1 VVWLKGDGKM
11 KKKIIKWFC
20 DTYTYCVL
28 QFKLADDIL
37 LPNRWL
43 VEDQKVFLGVW
54 GKEEK
59 K

>member
-1 VVWLKGDGKM
+1 M